1 MHRADRGP
9 PRRIELLQ
17 NVRGPCHA
25 RIISS
30 SRSWWVES
38 QSPIRALV
46 ERLLEGLPGG
56 VARDRGQLAGDLGLV
71 CRRDG
76 RLCGD
81 AAAWEPVEAGG
92 LKAGRLAVDPLVASH
107 LRLVGGHWG

>member
-17 NVRGPCHA
+17 NMRRPCHA

-46 ERLLEGLPGG
+46 QRLLEGLPAG
-56 VARDRGQLAGDLGLV
+56 VVKDRGQLAGDLGPV
-71 CRRDG
+71 GCRHG
-76 RLCGD
+76 RLGGD
-81 AAAWEPVEAGG
+81 TAAREHVEPGG
-92 LKAGRLAVDPLVASH
+92 LKAGR
-107 LRLVGGHWG
+107 